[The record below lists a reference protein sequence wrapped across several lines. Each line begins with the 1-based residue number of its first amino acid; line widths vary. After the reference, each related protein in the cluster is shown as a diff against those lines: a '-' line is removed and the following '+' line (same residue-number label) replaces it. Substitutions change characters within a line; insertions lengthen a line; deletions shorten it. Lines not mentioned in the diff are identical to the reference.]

1 MGKRG
6 KKVSPEGA
14 KIARY
19 CAAFGVS
26 EKTARTHRAKC
37 VQQWED
43 FEREPVTV
51 REAQGLS
58 DDALRHYQALVV
70 EYDKALGH
78 HSGPETL
85 GKYERALSSAQER
98 YKAALLADNEAKVRA
113 GLLLPYEDVIKLK
126 DFIIP
131 LVELFRGLR
140 DGIGGRIKEE
150 SARQQFF
157 EAYEPAMDAWNDEI
171 DRLNRKIAEA
181 LPCF

>member
-14 KIARY
+14 KLARY
-19 CAAFGVS
+19 CATYGVS
-26 EKTARTHRAKC
+26 EKTARTHRARA

-43 FEREPVTV
+43 FEREPASVNETS
-51 REAQGLS
+51 GLS
-58 DDALRHYQALVV
+58 ADALRHYQALVV

-78 HSGPETL
+78 HCGPETL

-113 GLLLPYEDVIKLK
+113 GLLLPYEEVVKLK
-126 DFIIP
+126 EFVQP

-140 DGIGGRIKEE
+140 DSIGGRIKEE
-150 SARQQFF
+150 GARQQFF
-157 EAYEPAMDAWNDEI
+157 EAYEPSMEAWNAEI
-171 DRLNRKIAEA
+171 TRMNEKITET